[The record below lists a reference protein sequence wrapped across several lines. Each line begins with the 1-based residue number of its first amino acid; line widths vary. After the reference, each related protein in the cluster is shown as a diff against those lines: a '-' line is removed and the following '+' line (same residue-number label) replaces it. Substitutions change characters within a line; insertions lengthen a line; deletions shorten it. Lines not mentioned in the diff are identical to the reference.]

1 MQPGTQSAGKGEKG
15 AGLGRKDATGQDAVI
30 RMDPVKE
37 SVDELIE
44 LYVKSGDAAAKFN
57 EAIKA
62 TAEKSGL
69 LAATVRKFVVAR
81 AGEKF
86 DEVKRQVEQLAL
98 VFDEVGE

>member
-1 MQPGTQSAGKGEKG
+1 MQAAQGQTGKTT
-15 AGLGRKDATGQDAVI
+15 ALGRKDGTGQDAVVT
-30 RMDPVKE
+30 MDPVKE
-37 SVDELIE
+37 RVEELIE

-57 EAIKA
+57 EAIKT

-69 LAATVRKFVVAR
+69 LASTVRKFVVAR

-86 DEVKRQVEQLAL
+86 DEVKREVEQLAL